1 MAPKG
6 MKVKELLPT
15 YRKAAFGMCL
25 LLSKEGLLPRK
36 SYVNLGVSLGV
47 NERRVARLWPDVL
60 SSMEDYLSKYNDL
73 ESMGRLIDLTLPLSS
88 FPDEIFNAK
97 KGIVGR
103 KVTYYRELLAVQSKL
118 IPHNKKSTFHSRA
131 NKLGVSKSRAYH
143 LLKKEKL
150 FISVTDDL
158 KPFLKPFNKFTRV
171 DWALSNI
178 SIASIDTARCS

>member
-1 MAPKG
+1 M
-6 MKVKELLPT
+6 
-15 YRKAAFGMCL
+15 
-25 LLSKEGLLPRK
+25 
-36 SYVNLGVSLGV
+36 LGSLGGNPEV
-47 NERRVARLWPDVL
+47 HIN
-60 SSMEDYLSKYNDL
+60 
-73 ESMGRLIDLTLPLSS
+73 
-88 FPDEIFNAK
+88 IFNEN

-103 KVTYYRELLAVQSKL
+103 KVIYYRELLAVQSKL
-118 IPHNKKSTFHSRA
+118 IPYNKKSTFFSHA
-131 NKLGVSKSRAYH
+131 NKLGVSKSIAYR